1 MRRLISAVIVVS
13 AVTAAFAQQR
23 LVLDDAFWEGP
34 WAFERAGTR
43 PKPLPSLRYS
53 NKQTVGNVAI
63 RLDDGTLGSIRIGP
77 QPCATAADCPPKDCG
92 CLGFDSFRIEVLDSA
107 ERIVGRAHL
116 WAAYGMFHVIP
127 IDLVD
132 GPADELLVVRVPAHS
147 APPAGFDLKILKLT
161 SSGVNELMVPPRDLA
176 RTLIS
181 QPMACAR
188 WRKRLFI
195 DPKEPKPKS
204 IELRRDVA
212 ASPGCQ
218 IEDAQE
224 DRMPGPD
231 RELLRFVGDR
241 YEVSR

>member
-1 MRRLISAVIVVS
+1 MRPLISAAIVVTTVA
-13 AVTAAFAQQR
+13 AVAAQQR
-23 LVLDDAFWEGP
+23 LVLDDTFWDGP
-34 WAFERAGTR
+34 WAFERAASR
-43 PKPLPSLRYS
+43 PTPLPSLRYS
-53 NKQTVGNVAI
+53 NKQTVGYVAI
-63 RLDDGTLGSIRIGP
+63 RLDDGTTGSIRIGP
-77 QPCATAADCPPKDCG
+77 QPCATAG
-92 CLGFDSFRIEVLDSA
+92 
-107 ERIVGRAHL
+107 ERSVGRAHL

-161 SSGVNELMVPPRDLA
+161 SSGVAELMAPPHDLA

-181 QPMACAR
+181 RPIACAR

-195 DPKEPKPKS
+195 DPKEPKPTS
-204 IELRRDVA
+204 IELRREVA

-218 IEDAQE
+218 IEDDQE

-231 RELLRFVGDR
+231 RELRRFVGGR